1 MQSSDI
7 QSGEVKITVKKVHV
21 QGRGAI
27 VLTGPSSCGK
37 GEIAKALQNILSIPN
52 ERHLSMGNILRMT
65 IDRARSDQTF
75 KEKLSTDYGISYH
88 ISIFDEKMNKDEHVL
103 KAEKYKK
110 ELYDFY
116 RKDIISQLDWLEFCV
131 MKGLLVPDKWTIQ
144 LIDAIFDS
152 SPELQDNIFILD
164 GYPRTSMAAK
174 RLLDTFE
181 RFHVPLI
188 KVIHLSITK
197 EEMKKRAFG
206 RRRADD
212 DEESLER
219 RYEFYIEKVHPS
231 VDYMKIRLGSSR
243 VALIDAHQP
252 IYEKSDELDIEKS
265 IQQVALNVL
274 YELGLP
280 SYLLDLK

>member
-1 MQSSDI
+1 MQSRDI

-52 ERHLSMGNILRMT
+52 ERHLSMGSILRMT
-65 IDRARSDQTF
+65 IDRARNDQAF
-75 KEKLSTDYGISYH
+75 KEKLSADYGISYRK
-88 ISIFDEKMNKDEHVL
+88 SIFDLSLNKREHVL

-110 ELYDFY
+110 ELDDYCV
-116 RKDIISQLDWLEFCV
+116 KEMISQLDWLEFCV
-131 MKGLLVPDKWTIQ
+131 VKGLLIPDLWTIK
-144 LIDAIFDS
+144 LIDAIFES

-164 GYPRTSMAAK
+164 GYPRTSVAAEK
-174 RLLDTFE
+174 LLGTFL
-181 RFHVPLI
+181 RYQIPLI

-197 EEMKKRAFG
+197 EEMKKRAFE
-206 RRRADD
+206 RKRVDD
-212 DEESLER
+212 DDESLER

-252 IYEKSDELDIEKS
+252 IYDQFDKLDIDKS
-265 IQQVALNVL
+265 IQQVALKVL
-274 YELGLP
+274 HELGLP